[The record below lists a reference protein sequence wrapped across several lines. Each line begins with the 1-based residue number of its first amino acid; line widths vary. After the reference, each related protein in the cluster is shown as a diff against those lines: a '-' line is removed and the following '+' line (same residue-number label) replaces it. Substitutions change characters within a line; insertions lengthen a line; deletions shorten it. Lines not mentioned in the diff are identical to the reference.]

1 MDNTPNRR
9 EQQVFN
15 ITSAST
21 SQSEEIGKRQVR
33 YAISMGIRT
42 LCFVLGVAFWSHIT
56 WLAVVFL
63 AGSLLLPYTSVIL
76 ANAGVRQKGA
86 GPSPFLNDTR
96 TALPG
101 PVQPG
106 TTAPDPHRR
115 ESTPDESSAE

>member
-1 MDNTPNRR
+1 MDDKPNRR
-9 EQQVFN
+9 EQQVFS

-21 SQSEEIGKRQVR
+21 SQSEEISGRQRR

-76 ANAGVRQKGA
+76 ANAGVRKKGA
-86 GPSPFLNDTR
+86 GPSPFQANSR
-96 TALPG
+96 PALPG
-101 PVQPG
+101 P
-106 TTAPDPHRR
+106 D
-115 ESTPDESSAE
+115 TPDSEQND